1 MAEQVEIFREIL
13 EEKIIIKIIRKVD
26 TIEVQATTTKE
37 VDKTREINGIMKDRG
52 VGLIRL
58 YQEDMI
64 RDPLV
69 DSLNISTRMIKNIE
83 MIIDSHKPKVII
95 SHNNNNIPM
104 IINKFNT
111 KLNLLSKRKLKK
123 SLYKRKWVVEEQ
135 EKLGEL

>member
-37 VDKTREINGIMKDRG
+37 VDKTREINGIMKDKG